1 MSSNLNDLKITT
13 LIHLIESPEENSNYD
28 KNELK
33 AEWSK
38 REILDEELKNIIV
51 KENEIIARMVL
62 ENDDI
67 TEEKVNMHSSHFLS
81 EDEVKEIY
89 ITQLEEYMKHREGFR
104 FNVWQYALGGV

>member
-1 MSSNLNDLKITT
+1 
-13 LIHLIESPEENSNYD
+13 
-28 KNELK
+28 
-33 AEWSK
+33 
-38 REILDEELKNIIV
+38 
-51 KENEIIARMVL
+51 MVL